1 MLGRKTV
8 QLKESLVA
16 EKQKNDQENEEM
28 QAEMVNHCNYTYV
41 RTCTCILYFV
51 YVCMYIILV

>member
-16 EKQKNDQENEEM
+16 EKQKNDQEKEEM
-28 QAEMVNHCNYTYV
+28 QAEMVNHCNCTYV
-41 RTCTCILYFV
+41 LVHASFILCT
-51 YVCMYIILV
+51 YVCTLYILV

>member
-41 RTCTCILYFV
+41 LVHASCILCT
-51 YVCMYIILV
+51 YVCTLY